1 MSEAAMRSGG
11 ATAIN
16 PATGRPGETYPWL
29 SEAERNAVLD
39 QAVAGFK
46 QWRDM
51 PVEKRAAVLR
61 GVAAYFREN
70 LERLARTMTEEMGKP
85 IKMSR
90 AEVEKCA
97 KLCEWSADHGPAY
110 VADELT
116 EVEGQ
121 KAYVSYLPIGVVYLI
136 MPWNFPLW
144 QAMRAAV
151 PIMLAGNGA
160 ALKHAP
166 NCVASA
172 YHVQEAFEAVGAPKG
187 AFTVLNIHQ
196 DDSPAT
202 IADDRIAAVTL
213 TGSVRAGSAV
223 AAEAGRNIKKS
234 VLELGG
240 SDPFIVLQDADLD
253 AAVTAAVESRFQ
265 NTGQVCIAAKR
276 TIVEAPIAEEFTR
289 RFVEKV
295 KALKVGDPLQE
306 DTYIG
311 PLARRDLRDE
321 LDRQVK
327 RSVDEGATLLLGGEA
342 TGPEEASFYAPTILT
357 NVRPGMTPFREELFG
372 PVASIIV
379 AKDADDALALA
390 NDSAFGLSAAI
401 WTKDVALAKA
411 MARKLEVGGVF
422 INGFSASDPRTPIGG
437 TKKSGYGRELFHF
450 GFREFTNAQIVWQDR
465 K

>member
-1 MSEAAMRSGG
+1 M
-11 ATAIN
+11 
-16 PATGRPGETYPWL
+16 
-29 SEAERNAVLD
+29 
-39 QAVAGFK
+39 
-46 QWRDM
+46 
-51 PVEKRAAVLR
+51 EKRADVLR
-61 GVAAYFREN
+61 GVAAYFREH
-70 LERLARTMTEEMGKP
+70 LERFARTMTEEMGKP

-97 KLCEWSADHGPAY
+97 KLCEWSAGHGPAF

-116 EVEGQ
+116 EVEGD
-121 KAYVSYLPIGVVYLI
+121 KAYVSYLPIGVIYLI

-172 YHVQEAFEAVGAPKG
+172 FHVQEAFEAAGAPKG

-240 SDPFIVLQDADLD
+240 SDPFIVLKDADID
-253 AAVTAAVESRFQ
+253 PAVTAAVESRFQ

-289 RFVEKV
+289 LFVERV
-295 KALKVGDPLQE
+295 KALKIGDPLQE

-311 PLARRDLRDE
+311 PMARRDLRDE

-327 RSVDEGATLLLGGEA
+327 RSIEDGATLVLGGEP
-342 TGPEEASFYAPTILT
+342 TGPDEATFYAPTILT
-357 NVRPGMTPFREELFG
+357 GVRPGMTSFREEIFG

-379 AKDADDALALA
+379 ARDADDALEMA

-401 WTKDVALAKA
+401 WTKDVELAKA
-411 MARKLEVGGVF
+411 IARKLEVGGVF
-422 INGFSASDPRTPIGG
+422 INGFAASDPRTPIGG

-450 GFREFTNAQIVWQDR
+450 GFREFTNAQVVWQDR